1 MPVGHQTWTV
11 LTHDPIQE
19 LASNLWVVEGD
30 MNPGHRRT
38 MTLARL
44 RDGRVIVHNAI
55 ALDDASMQK
64 IDAWGEVA
72 AILVPNSFHRQDAL
86 IYQQRYP
93 KAKVYAPTGAVKAA
107 SKATP
112 CAGTFADAPSDD
124 SVTLRDVDGMK
135 AREGVMMVRS
145 DDGVSAVYCDAVLN
159 LTARG
164 GFFGFLLAPTG
175 TVSVPRA
182 TRWFFAKNLKELQA
196 DLLRVAQS
204 DGLTRVIPGH
214 GAVVTSD
221 AATRLREAAERL
233 PA

>member
-1 MPVGHQTWTV
+1 MPVGYQTWTV
-11 LTHDPIQE
+11 KPHDPIQE
-19 LASNLWVVEGD
+19 LASNLWCVEGD

-44 RDGRVIVHNAI
+44 ADGRIVVHNAI
-55 ALDDASMQK
+55 ALDDANMK
-64 IDAWGEVA
+64 KLDAWGEVEV
-72 AILVPNSFHRQDAL
+72 ILVPNSFHRQDAF

-93 KAKVYAPTGAVKAA
+93 KAKVYAPTGAMKAA
-107 SKATP
+107 AKATE

-124 SVTLRDVDGMK
+124 SVTLRDVNGMK
-135 AREGVMMVRS
+135 AREGVMIVRS
-145 DDGVSAVYCDAVLN
+145 DDGISAVYCDAVLN

-164 GFFGFLLAPTG
+164 GFFGWLLAPTG
-175 TVSVPRA
+175 TVAVPRA
-182 TRWFFAKNLKELQA
+182 TRWFFAKNLKELRA
-196 DLLRVAQS
+196 DLLRVAQT

-214 GAVVTSD
+214 GAVVSAD